1 MSIEIIAGLG
11 TILTA
16 LISLMGVVIRAS
28 KTLVALEEAVKQLKS
43 FMEAQSKKNNGFL
56 KQIVD
61 HERRIAQ
68 IEGYFLKSSPPEAP
82 KEQRKKENEQ

>member
-11 TILTA
+11 TVLTA
-16 LISLMGVVIRAS
+16 LVSLMGVVIRAS

-68 IEGYFLKSSPPEAP
+68 IEGYFLKSAGQENNKSNE
-82 KEQRKKENEQ
+82 KKEDK

>member
-16 LISLMGVVIRAS
+16 LVSLMGVVIRAS

-43 FMEAQSKKNNGFL
+43 FMESQSKKNNGFL

-61 HERRIAQ
+61 HERRISQ
-68 IEGYFLKSSPPEAP
+68 IEGFFLNNVSCTNQKTNE
-82 KEQRKKENEQ
+82 KKEDI